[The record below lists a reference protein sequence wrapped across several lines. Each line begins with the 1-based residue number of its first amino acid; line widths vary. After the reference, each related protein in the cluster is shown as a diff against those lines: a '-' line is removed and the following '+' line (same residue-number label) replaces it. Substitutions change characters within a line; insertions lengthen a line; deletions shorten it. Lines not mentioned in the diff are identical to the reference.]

1 VQAETGELG
10 EAARLLQ
17 RALNIRARCF
27 GPEHL
32 ETAATM
38 INLSTVQVR
47 SFLRARISWQTRTH
61 TPGAG
66 SSSRKT

>member
-1 VQAETGELG
+1 VQVETGELG

-38 INLSTVQVR
+38 INLSTVQVC
-47 SFLRARISWQTRTH
+47 SFLRARFSW
-61 TPGAG
+61 
-66 SSSRKT
+66 